1 MVLTSEFA
9 RNCAASLKSVPA
21 ALRRGMC
28 AARDPRRF
36 WRPRRRALTLTPAI
50 RPGRAQWLLSG
61 RRHLSWCCPA
71 PTGSALDGPDDAS
84 RSLQTRPG
92 AGPAETIAGRG
103 LRPPSDRRMARLMP
117 SKSHRVR
124 PFACPVLARN
134 RVPTE
139 MPAILRI
146 STCCRQA
153 LGIFGGVPPHRLCGR
168 PLQGRMAPQPS
179 DNLFEY
185 TIPAKELRSTPL
197 IARWIGGSPLRC
209 AGQTSRAD

>member
-1 MVLTSEFA
+1 MATQRPPLAICRGVVRRRRA
-9 RNCAASLKSVPA
+9 RRSMPRQRPQEPA
-21 ALRRGMC
+21 DA
-28 AARDPRRF
+28 
-36 WRPRRRALTLTPAI
+36 PRRRT
-50 RPGRAQWLLSG
+50 
-61 RRHLSWCCPA
+61 
-71 PTGSALDGPDDAS
+71 GPD
-84 RSLQTRPG
+84 
-92 AGPAETIAGRG
+92 IAGSG

-168 PLQGRMAPQPS
+168 PLQGRAAPQPS
-179 DNLFEY
+179 NNLFEY
-185 TIPAKELRSTPL
+185 HAEIKQP
-197 IARWIGGSPLRC
+197 
-209 AGQTSRAD
+209 

>member
-21 ALRRGMC
+21 ALRRGRC

-50 RPGRAQWLLSG
+50 RPGRAQWFSSG
-61 RRHLSWCCPA
+61 RRSPSVVVLSGANGLGARWPRRRQQKPA
-71 PTGSALDGPDDAS
+71 DAPRRRTG
-84 RSLQTRPG
+84 R
-92 AGPAETIAGRG
+92 TIAGRG
-103 LRPPSDRRMARLMP
+103 LRPPSKRRMARLMP

-153 LGIFGGVPPHRLCGR
+153 LGIFGGVPPDRLCGR
-168 PLQGRMAPQPS
+168 LLQGRAAPQPS
-179 DNLFEY
+179 NNLFEY
-185 TIPAKELRSTPL
+185 HAKIKQP
-197 IARWIGGSPLRC
+197 
-209 AGQTSRAD
+209 

>member
-1 MVLTSEFA
+1 MATQRPPRVIC
-9 RNCAASLKSVPA
+9 RNVA
-21 ALRRGMC
+21 
-28 AARDPRRF
+28 
-36 WRPRRRALTLTPAI
+36 RRRDGQT
-50 RPGRAQWLLSG
+50 
-61 RRHLSWCCPA
+61 
-71 PTGSALDGPDDAS
+71 LDGPDDA
-84 RSLQTRPG
+84 RRGLQTRPG
-92 AGPAETIAGRG
+92 TGLERTIAGSG
-103 LRPPSDRRMARLMP
+103 LRPPSKRRMARLMP

-185 TIPAKELRSTPL
+185 HAEIKQP
-197 IARWIGGSPLRC
+197 
-209 AGQTSRAD
+209 

>member
-21 ALRRGMC
+21 ALRQGRC

-61 RRHLSWCCPA
+61 RRSPSIMVLSGADGLGARWPRRRRQEPA
-71 PTGSALDGPDDAS
+71 DAPRRRTGK
-84 RSLQTRPG
+84 
-92 AGPAETIAGRG
+92 TIAGRG
-103 LRPPSDRRMARLMP
+103 LRPPSECRMARLMP

-153 LGIFGGVPPHRLCGR
+153 LGIFGGVPPDRLCGR
-168 PLQGRMAPQPS
+168 PLQGRAAPQPS

-185 TIPAKELRSTPL
+185 HAEIKQP
-197 IARWIGGSPLRC
+197 
-209 AGQTSRAD
+209 